1 MASMAS
7 PSSGISSEPLSSTN
21 RSICRSNR
29 GLSAKPTRA
38 RFSSALR
45 SMREARD
52 GSSWF
57 LAGSATSFPRLAE
70 RGQPAVDLG
79 QVERLGFF
87 RVVLGPVLDRGVA
100 LVPHTD
106 RVVLPGVT
114 RHHLLQRDL
123 VFPAGPED
131 VRVADLPAGLL
142 HVPEPDRQFVPGLV
156 KVHERVAVL
165 LLPRLEHVQ
174 VVAV

>member
-7 PSSGISSEPLSSTN
+7 PSSGISPEPLSSTN

-45 SMREARD
+45 SMRAAGD

-57 LAGSATSFPRLAE
+57 LAGSATSFPLAK

-79 QVERLGFF
+79 QVERLGFS
-87 RVVLGPVLDRGVA
+87 RVVLGPVLDRRVA
-100 LVPHTD
+100 LVPHAD
-106 RVVLPGVT
+106 RVVLPGGT
-114 RHHLLQRDL
+114 RPHLLPRGL
-123 VFPAGPED
+123 VFPAGPE
-131 VRVADLPAGLL
+131 
-142 HVPEPDRQFVPGLV
+142 
-156 KVHERVAVL
+156 
-165 LLPRLEHVQ
+165 
-174 VVAV
+174 

>member
-7 PSSGISSEPLSSTN
+7 PSSGISSAPLSSTN
-21 RSICRSNR
+21 RSTCRSNR

-45 SMREARD
+45 SMTEARD

-57 LAGSATSFPRLAE
+57 LAGGATSFTGLAE
-70 RGQPAVDLG
+70 RGQLAVDLG

-87 RVVLGPVLDRGVA
+87 RVVLGPVVDRGVV
-100 LVPHTD
+100 LVPHAD

-114 RHHLLQRDL
+114 RHH
-123 VFPAGPED
+123 
-131 VRVADLPAGLL
+131 
-142 HVPEPDRQFVPGLV
+142 
-156 KVHERVAVL
+156 
-165 LLPRLEHVQ
+165 
-174 VVAV
+174 

>member
-57 LAGSATSFPRLAE
+57 LAGSATSFPRLAK

-79 QVERLGFF
+79 LVERLGFF
-87 RVVLGPVLDRGVA
+87 RVVLGPVLDRRGA
-100 LVPHTD
+100 LVPHAD

-114 RHHLLQRDL
+114 RHHLLP
-123 VFPAGPED
+123 PAPVSPPGPTG
-131 VRVADLPAGLL
+131 VRIPHLPPPPP
-142 HVPEPDRQFVPGLV
+142 HPTDP
-156 KVHERVAVL
+156 
-165 LLPRLEHVQ
+165 
-174 VVAV
+174 